1 MMSESLSILVVDD
14 SPSMATSLVD
24 ILDIKGFEVYAAQSG
39 AEALE
44 ILREHAVDILL
55 TDVIMPDMNG
65 VELYREARKIHQ
77 NLTTFLMTAYA
88 ADGIIQQGMAEGI
101 RTVLNKPL
109 NIDFLLTLFSVT
121 MGFITKED

>member
-1 MMSESLSILVVDD
+1 
-14 SPSMATSLVD
+14 MATTLVD
-24 ILDIKGFEVYAAQSG
+24 ILNIKGFEVYAAQSG

-55 TDVIMPDMNG
+55 TDVKMPDMNG
-65 VELYREARKIHQ
+65 VELYREARKIYP

>member
-1 MMSESLSILVVDD
+1 MMSESLFVLVVDD
-14 SPSMATSLVD
+14 SPSMATTLVD
-24 ILDIKGFEVYAAQSG
+24 ILNIKGFEVYAAQSG

-65 VELYREARKIHQ
+65 VELYREARKIRS
-77 NLTTFLMTAYA
+77 NLTTILMTAYA
-88 ADGIIQQGMAEGI
+88 ADDIIRQGMAEGI

-109 NIDFLLTLFSVT
+109 NIDFLLTLLSVT
-121 MGFITKED
+121 MGFIAKED